1 MVKRAFLF
9 QISLLVFITY
19 IALGNGQSAD
29 AAESAEFKI
38 PNGKTEFSPK
48 AQQLKVGAQVTW
60 INEDNRTHF
69 LTAADPNRKEPA
81 KVVDD
86 LLIHHLLPPGE
97 TFQMKFDKPNTYE
110 FFCAIHMEM
119 RGTIVVSP

>member
-1 MVKRAFLF
+1 MKKVFLSR
-9 QISLLVFITY
+9 ISFLLFMIL
-19 IALGNGQSAD
+19 IGLGNGQGAD
-29 AAESAEFKI
+29 AAEFKI
-38 PNGKTEFSPK
+38 PDGKTEFSPK
-48 AQQLKVGAQVTW
+48 VQQIKTGAQVTW
-60 INEDNRTHF
+60 INEDKRTHF

-119 RGTIVVSP
+119 RGTITVAP

>member
-1 MVKRAFLF
+1 MKKVFLSRF
-9 QISLLVFITY
+9 SFLLFMIL
-19 IALGNGQSAD
+19 IGLGNGQGAD
-29 AAESAEFKI
+29 AAEFKI
-38 PNGKTEFSPK
+38 PDGKTEFSPK
-48 AQQLKVGAQVTW
+48 VQQIKSGAQVTW
-60 INEDNRTHF
+60 INEDKRTHF

-119 RGTIVVSP
+119 RGTITVAP